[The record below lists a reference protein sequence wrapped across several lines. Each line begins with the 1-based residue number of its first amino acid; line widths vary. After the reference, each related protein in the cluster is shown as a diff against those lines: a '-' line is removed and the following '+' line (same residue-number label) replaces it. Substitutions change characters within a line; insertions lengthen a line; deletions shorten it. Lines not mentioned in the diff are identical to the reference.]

1 MIIDHDQIGF
11 NPEMQGYFNI
21 WKSIGLIHYLNKLKT
36 EKTHDN
42 LIGCCKGFDKSQ
54 HSFMLQVLERSGTQC
69 LYLNIIKAIYSK
81 PIVNIKLN
89 GEKLKAVLLKSG
101 TRQGCPFSPYLFSIV
116 LNNLVRTIRQQKD
129 IKGIQIRNEEVKI
142 SLFADDKIGC
152 IINPQNLPE
161 SSYS

>member
-21 WKSIGLIHYLNKLKT
+21 WKSISLIHYLNKLKT

-69 LYLNIIKAIYSK
+69 LYLNIIKARDSK

-89 GEKLKAVLLKSG
+89 GKQLKAIPLKSR
-101 TRQGCPFSPYLFSIV
+101 TRKGCPFFPIYSI
-116 LNNLVRTIRQQKD
+116 
-129 IKGIQIRNEEVKI
+129 
-142 SLFADDKIGC
+142 
-152 IINPQNLPE
+152 
-161 SSYS
+161 